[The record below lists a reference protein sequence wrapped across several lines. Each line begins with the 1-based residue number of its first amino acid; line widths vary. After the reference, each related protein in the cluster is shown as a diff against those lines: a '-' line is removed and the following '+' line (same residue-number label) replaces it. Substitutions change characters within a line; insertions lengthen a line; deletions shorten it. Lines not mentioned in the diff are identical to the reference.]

1 MRKKSILACILGA
14 LIVTALVIIV
24 FVFFYN
30 SSVESEVELE
40 TNTNVE
46 EKTNSKS
53 NVYYSVPPNY
63 VYLGGENRQIQM
75 DTSLELSDYKKGVIN
90 SLVFE
95 KEYMPV
101 PTGYQFPEGEEALS
115 FRWKK
120 LDGEGQT
127 NFEPYLGCE
136 YAYYE
141 NQWYLFYNNKW
152 CLLLTDREMRTK
164 RWIDGEWKLDD

>member
-1 MRKKSILACILGA
+1 MIFR
-14 LIVTALVIIV
+14 VINKTVIGKYDS
-24 FVFFYN
+24 F
-30 SSVESEVELE
+30 SVSFSL
-40 TNTNVE
+40 NVIYI
-46 EKTNSKS
+46 TF
-53 NVYYSVPPNY
+53 
-63 VYLGGENRQIQM
+63 
-75 DTSLELSDYKKGVIN
+75 VIN

-115 FRWKK
+115 FQWKK

-136 YAYYE
+136 YSYYE

>member
-1 MRKKSILACILGA
+1 MRKKTILLCFLGT
-14 LIVTALVIIV
+14 LTLTVLVIIV
-24 FVFFYN
+24 FFGKGI
-30 SSVESEVELE
+30 SLPESEMERE
-40 TNTNVE
+40 MNINTEERTNH
-46 EKTNSKS
+46 KS

-63 VYLGGENRQIQM
+63 VFLGGENRQIQM
-75 DTSLELSDYKKGVIN
+75 ETSLELSDYKKGVIN

-115 FRWKK
+115 FQWKK

-164 RWIDGEWKLDD
+164 RWIDGDWKLGD